1 MSVIH
6 ISHTPS
12 TLWIILGPN
21 SMNVGICGRV
31 SHQGLGCQSHLAA
44 SKSLGPAETSG
55 TLGHHCSKILD
66 DGGLLTPLSL
76 QTGSV
81 MAVEDGSQRGAA
93 GRGKDD
99 LVRRTGSLGC
109 GCSDLIFELVLPE
122 ERMIWMW

>member
-12 TLWIILGPN
+12 TLWIRLGPN
-21 SMNVGICGRV
+21 SMSVGICGIV
-31 SHQGLGCQSHLAA
+31 SHQGLGCQSYLET

-55 TLGHHCSKILD
+55 ALGHHCSKILAG
-66 DGGLLTPLSL
+66 GGLLMPLSL

-81 MAVEDGSQRGAA
+81 MAGEDGSQRGAA

-109 GCSDLIFELVLPE
+109 GCSGLIFELVLPE
-122 ERMIWMW
+122 EGMVWMW